1 MRDYQPH
8 KDNPYWLEP
17 TIYKRVLTVIRDYD
31 RMVRDYNNIL
41 AETISSDDG
50 QPRSSSPGDP
60 VARKVERAD
69 RLWQEI
75 HAVEMARKCI
85 PQEYQQGVWENVQ
98 FGGWPVDI
106 PAHYK
111 TWLYWRKRFLFFTAK
126 NLKLL

>member
-8 KDNPYWLEP
+8 KNNPYWLEP
-17 TIYKRVLTVIRDYD
+17 TIYRRVLTVVRDYD

-41 AETISSDDG
+41 AETISDDG
-50 QPRSSSPGDP
+50 QPRSSSPRDP
-60 VARKVERAD
+60 VAQKVEHAD

-85 PQEYQQGVWENVQ
+85 PQEYRQGVWENVQ
-98 FGGWPVDI
+98 HGGWPVDI

-111 TWLYWRKRFLFFTAK
+111 TWLYWRKRFLFSTAK